1 MNLWQKIQKVK
12 CELQEKPL
20 KKSGYQKFKNGGGF
34 NFFELS
40 DFLPILNSLLD
51 KNNLCD
57 KITFEGEEVVLTII
71 NCENPEEREE
81 YRSKVV
87 YSNSTN
93 REDIQNLG
101 ATHTF
106 LRRYMYI
113 LAFNISENDIVDF
126 DGDNGPKTPTSKTKA
141 NVNVNKIEKLLAT
154 KEVNQEAFI
163 QFAKSTYKI
172 NDLTQLNDN
181 QAKELI
187 GMLQAKADKH
197 A

>member
-34 NFFELS
+34 HFFELG
-40 DFLPILNSLLD
+40 DFLPVLTSLLE

-57 KITFEGEEVVLTII
+57 KITFEGEEIVLTII
-71 NCENPEEREE
+71 NCENPEEKEE

-87 YSNSTN
+87 YSNSPN
-93 REDIQNLG
+93 REEIQNLG

-106 LRRYMYI
+106 LRRYMYV
-113 LAFNISENDIVDF
+113 LAFNVSENDIVDF
-126 DGDNGPKTPTSKTKA
+126 DGDNGPKSTTSKTKT
-141 NVNVNKIEKLLAT
+141 NVNAAKIMNLIEK
-154 KEVNQEAFI
+154 KYVNETAVQLHV
-163 QFAKSTYKI
+163 KSAYGVDSYDKLS
-172 NDLTQLNDN
+172 DK

-187 GMLQAKADKH
+187 EMLNAKPDKN